1 MVNNNFLLLLFFIL
15 VIILTSINSR
25 YKNIDL
31 SKYEKYQVT
40 IYRDT
45 WGVPHI
51 FGKKDKDTAYG
62 LGYAHAE
69 DDFETIQ
76 NILIAARGNL
86 AKFYGKS
93 AAANDYMVQLL
104 KIWDIVEDIVI

>member
-1 MVNNNFLLLLFFIL
+1 MVNKNYLLLLFFIL
-15 VIILTSINSR
+15 VIILTSLNSR
-25 YKNIDL
+25 NKNIDL

-51 FGKKDKDTAYG
+51 FGNKDEDTAYG

-69 DDFETIQ
+69 DD
-76 NILIAARGNL
+76 LM
-86 AKFYGKS
+86 KK
-93 AAANDYMVQLL
+93 
-104 KIWDIVEDIVI
+104 